1 MKKEFFRS
9 PLFYVGD
16 KYKLLPQLTKYFPKK
31 IDRFIEPFVGGGSV
45 FLNTN
50 AKSYLLNDFD
60 KKLIGLQ
67 KYLYFVKDN
76 HNNLFKNIAKIID
89 KYNLSKSYQKNIIS
103 TSLKKK
109 YPKTYYAQFN
119 KKNYTRL
126 KDDFNKNKNT
136 NYIILYILLIFG
148 FNRILRFNSKG
159 KFNLPV
165 GNVDFNKNVIKA
177 LNNYF
182 ETVKKKKI
190 NFFNLDYVE
199 FIKKLKLNN
208 NNDFIY
214 FDPPYLIAA
223 SEYNKNWK
231 EKNEIELYEILD
243 KLNISGIKWMLS
255 NVLIYRGKINKIL
268 KNWSKKYKIKRIKSN
283 YISFN
288 DNRIKNFKEILIK
301 NY

>member
-60 KKLIGLQ
+60 KKLIGLH

-76 HNNLFKNIAKIID
+76 HNNLFKNIAQIID

-159 KFNLPV
+159 EFNLPV
-165 GNVDFNKNVIKA
+165 GNVDFNKIKG
-177 LNNYF
+177 
-182 ETVKKKKI
+182 
-190 NFFNLDYVE
+190 
-199 FIKKLKLNN
+199 
-208 NNDFIY
+208 
-214 FDPPYLIAA
+214 
-223 SEYNKNWK
+223 NKGFMIISK
-231 EKNEIELYEILD
+231 ENRIEILPAKKSPNMENPYWLKED
-243 KLNISGIKWMLS
+243 FEDSIK
-255 NVLIYRGKINKIL
+255 
-268 KNWSKKYKIKRIKSN
+268 KKYKKSLLYVKADTKGSKKDEEFHFNEAYLLEGFDFEKFTMNLKKGILKIDIRLGLYDDGRNHDHGTGVRIKPAMLEECF
-283 YISFN
+283 IGK
-288 DNRIKNFKEILIK
+288 RVL
-301 NY
+301 